1 MAGNPSVGYGHR
13 IGPRGDTHPP
23 GGFLPY
29 SPPSCH
35 NYARDLP
42 TPPGASIAMSTASAE
57 SQLQKLKIELPPA
70 PAGVGAY
77 VGVVRTGNLIVTSGQ
92 LPWQGDKFLYTGKV
106 GAELT
111 LEEGF
116 AAARQ
121 CALNAIAQ
129 LKSVVGDLE
138 KIRQIVR
145 VEGYV
150 HCAPGFRKHPL
161 VLNGASELLNAVF
174 GERGKHTRV
183 ALGIADMPLDAPVQ
197 IVVWAEVL

>member
-1 MAGNPSVGYGHR
+1 
-13 IGPRGDTHPP
+13 
-23 GGFLPY
+23 
-29 SPPSCH
+29 
-35 NYARDLP
+35 
-42 TPPGASIAMSTASAE
+42 MSTVSAE
-57 SQLQKLKIELPPA
+57 SQLEKLNIKLPPA

-77 VGVVRTGNLIVTSGQ
+77 VGVVRTGNLVVTSGQ
-92 LPWQGDKFLYTGKV
+92 LPWQGDKFLHTGKV

-111 LEEGF
+111 LDEGY

-121 CALNAIAQ
+121 CAINAIAQ
-129 LKSVVGDLE
+129 LKSVVGNLDQ
-138 KIRQIVR
+138 IRQIVR

-161 VLNGASELLNAVF
+161 VLNGASELLNSVF
-174 GERGKHTRV
+174 GERGRHTRV

>member
-1 MAGNPSVGYGHR
+1 
-13 IGPRGDTHPP
+13 
-23 GGFLPY
+23 
-29 SPPSCH
+29 
-35 NYARDLP
+35 
-42 TPPGASIAMSTASAE
+42 MSTASAE

-77 VGVVRTGNLIVTSGQ
+77 VGVVRTGNLVVTSGQ
-92 LPWQGDKFLYTGKV
+92 LPWQGDKFLHSGKV

-111 LEEGF
+111 LEEGY

-121 CALNAIAQ
+121 CAINAIAQ

-138 KIRQIVR
+138 RIRQIVR

-161 VLNGASELLNAVF
+161 VLNGASELLNNVF
-174 GERGKHTRV
+174 GERGRHTRV
-183 ALGIADMPLDAPVQ
+183 ALGVADMPLDAPVQ

>member
-13 IGPRGDTHPP
+13 IGPRGDTYPP
-23 GGFLPY
+23 GGFLPC
-29 SPPSCH
+29 SPPFCRNH
-35 NYARDLP
+35 PKVFP

-106 GAELT
+106 GGELT

-174 GERGKHTRV
+174 GERGRHTRV

>member
-1 MAGNPSVGYGHR
+1 
-13 IGPRGDTHPP
+13 
-23 GGFLPY
+23 
-29 SPPSCH
+29 
-35 NYARDLP
+35 
-42 TPPGASIAMSTASAE
+42 MSTVE
-57 SQLQKLKIELPPA
+57 SELKKLNIELPPA

-77 VGVVRTGNLIVTSGQ
+77 VPVIRTGNLVVTSGQ
-92 LPWQGDKFLYTGKV
+92 LPWVGDKFLHSGKV
-106 GAELT
+106 GGELT
-111 LEEGF
+111 LEEGY

-121 CALNAIAQ
+121 CAINAIAQ
-129 LKSVVGDLE
+129 LKAAVGDLE
-138 KIRQIVR
+138 KIQKIVR

-174 GERGKHTRV
+174 GERGRHTRV